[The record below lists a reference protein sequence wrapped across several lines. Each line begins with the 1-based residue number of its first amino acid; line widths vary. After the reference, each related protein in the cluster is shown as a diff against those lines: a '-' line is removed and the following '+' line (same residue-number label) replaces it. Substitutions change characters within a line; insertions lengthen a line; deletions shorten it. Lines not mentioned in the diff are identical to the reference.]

1 MEKDLSY
8 IIPPVPRELIKA
20 ELSDRNLLRHT
31 SRGGKEIYV
40 TTAHL
45 SPNIMREIGRL
56 REISFAVE
64 GGGTG
69 KPLDIDEFD
78 TLPEPFCFKQLI
90 VWSPEDEEI
99 VGGYRFIHGSN
110 MYRSVDGI
118 ISTPTAELFHYTD
131 DFIDNYLPYTI
142 ELGRS
147 FVQPAF
153 QPTNDMRKGIYSL
166 DNLWDGLAT
175 IAVEVPET
183 RYFFGKVTMYPH
195 MNRKAKDLILYFYQ
209 KHFPDP
215 DGLVWPNEPLL
226 IESDFNELHALF
238 NGHNYKE
245 DYQILVRSVRSL
257 NSAVPPLVNAYMNLS
272 ATMRSFGTAYN
283 HDFGETDETGILLTL
298 RDIYPEKKDRHFQT
312 YEARNQSFERH
323 KLFKINMQMLP
334 WWKKNDKEEERQILK
349 DLRDAKRARLRSE
362 ATDTPEEKRLLRQQL
377 RQQRREQR
385 RQQRREIF
393 ENFRKNRKRK

>member
-20 ELSDRNLLRHT
+20 ELSDRNFLRHT

-334 WWKKNDKEEERQILK
+334 WWKKNDEEEERQTLK